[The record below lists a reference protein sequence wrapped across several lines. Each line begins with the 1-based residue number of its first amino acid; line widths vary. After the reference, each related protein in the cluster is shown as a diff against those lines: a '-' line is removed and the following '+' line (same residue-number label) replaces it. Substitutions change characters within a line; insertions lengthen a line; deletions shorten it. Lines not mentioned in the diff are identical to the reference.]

1 MGLRPPGSPF
11 CSFCFPSGNFLRVLS
26 QQSFSSTDDA
36 GLMLSKS
43 SMSYRSRTFAP
54 VRWKQLSCATRAAS
68 GKIAQPPRFW
78 QRPRCEDCHGV
89 WEVLACVYNH
99 SFHLAAYFREFHLHE
114 SDQSNRRTR
123 RHVDN
128 PVVEPFESKRAWRRG
143 GAVESNCLPSNK
155 LVGVVPIR

>member
-1 MGLRPPGSPF
+1 MQEAGRQHPPPLSMPEDVAGPAHQVRSKSTLVLQSDGSSPPWK
-11 CSFCFPSGNFLRVLS
+11 SFLLFLLS
-26 QQSFSSTDDA
+26 FWKLFEGAKPAVFSSTDDA

-114 SDQSNRRTR
+114 SDQSNRNTQT
-123 RHVDN
+123 
-128 PVVEPFESKRAWRRG
+128 
-143 GAVESNCLPSNK
+143 C
-155 LVGVVPIR
+155 